1 MFQNLTK
8 FANTPTHNSVG
19 LQQRVPN
26 WWALDEVHT
35 HAQRLVLTSVA
46 AEQSEFENRI
56 GGAMCRMLQHRDH
69 HVPAGCHFASLVICS
84 TTPIGH
90 GIVTMRK
97 PLQSARETGW
107 PSG

>member
-1 MFQNLTK
+1 MSNC
-8 FANTPTHNSVG
+8 A
-19 LQQRVPN
+19 
-26 WWALDEVHT
+26 ALGEVRT

-46 AEQSEFENRI
+46 DELGEFERRI

-69 HVPAGCHFASLVICS
+69 HVPAGGHFVRLLICS

-97 PLQSARETGW
+97 PLQFDRETGW